1 MRQSHRSDRSRPA
14 APATDPAPGTNLKR
28 RGFLLAVGAGGV
40 GAAALAAQSIPGTSA
55 LEAGAATANAAG
67 KGYAVTEHVQRYY
80 RTMKV

>member
-1 MRQSHRSDRSRPA
+1 MRQSHRSDPSRRPA
-14 APATDPAPGTNLKR
+14 PDPASGTNLKR

-40 GAAALAAQSIPGTSA
+40 GAAAIAAQSIPGTAA
-55 LEAGAATANAAG
+55 LDASAATATTAS